1 MRKTGVLFLAL
12 FCATGPSSARTEETI
27 HSDINIKIRDAGMY
41 GSEIMRTMHFL
52 TDVHGPRLTGSPN
65 HRAAAEWAI
74 RQMEAWGMKNGHLE
88 PWDFAHPGWLN
99 ERLSAHIV
107 SPVKDHLVCE
117 ALAWTPGTDG
127 VVVARAILIAPP
139 ERPTAEELDQYLS
152 AFAEKVRGRAAL
164 VGKHTLVPVTL
175 TPAPRR
181 RDDQQA
187 RAAYDPRNP
196 AAARFGGPR
205 RQQPEPGPGRLSANQ
220 ITMRIDEFL
229 KTNGARIIEEDA
241 KKSAIAIASAVYH
254 LAMREEMPPRFS
266 KETMPPPPPPARTTE
281 SQQP

>member
-52 TDVHGPRLTGSPN
+52 TDVH
-65 HRAAAEWAI
+65 
-74 RQMEAWGMKNGHLE
+74 
-88 PWDFAHPGWLN
+88 
-99 ERLSAHIV
+99 
-107 SPVKDHLVCE
+107 
-117 ALAWTPGTDG
+117 
-127 VVVARAILIAPP
+127 
-139 ERPTAEELDQYLS
+139 
-152 AFAEKVRGRAAL
+152 
-164 VGKHTLVPVTL
+164 
-175 TPAPRR
+175 
-181 RDDQQA
+181 
-187 RAAYDPRNP
+187 
-196 AAARFGGPR
+196 GPR

-266 KETMPPPPPPARTTE
+266 KETMPPPPARTTE